1 MGFKTP
7 KSKKGKKTIRK
18 RRVRWGSRMGK
29 VQNANNKQKDN
40 KIEKLL
46 DILVARSAP
55 TNTIELA
62 RLKEIESDFQL
73 AQNLQQQEYSKSKVK
88 KIDESKEE
96 LTPPGEQSSTLLDR
110 QSPTPGR
117 QSLSTPI
124 SSLTN
129 ENKTLRIQAYQ
140 QQYDN
145 IEEGY
150 TELIQSLNQNIG
162 ENSIIGR
169 DAFTDFVVHREQ
181 LNADRNVLRKE
192 LLDDVKNNPQDIGD
206 WKAYIEISENE
217 TAQLLELDNKASSI
231 IYDQAMRGLTEREAL
246 TEDQKKQAE
255 IIVEKT
261 QEQLEQNKI
270 ALQKEQELNQ
280 ELENLTTKLKKE
292 GIEKEEIIQELDK
305 QRKGFSDFIGKD
317 FYEGETA
324 LRLYLDNQIS
334 GSTDQF
340 KLGLGKA
347 KLGNEWKELAG
358 KGLTTDDKKRQFERI
373 LNKKVEEIKQF
384 LPQQVEGFMGA
395 LPAGSISVSSSDS
408 SESPVRQETISEGDV

>member
-7 KSKKGKKTIRK
+7 QSKKGKKKIRK

-96 LTPPGEQSSTLLDR
+96 LTPDR
-110 QSPTPGR
+110 QSPPTP
-117 QSLSTPI
+117 LATPI

-261 QEQLEQNKI
+261 QQQLEQNKI

-292 GIEKEEIIQELDK
+292 GTEKEEIIQELDK

-340 KLGLGKA
+340 KLGLGKT
-347 KLGNEWKELAG
+347 KLGNDWKQLTG
-358 KGLTTDDKKRQFERI
+358 KGLTTYDKKRQFERI
-373 LNKKVEEIKQF
+373 LDKKVEEIKQF

-408 SESPVRQETISEGDV
+408 SESPVRQLPVRQLPVRQETISEGDV

>member
-1 MGFKTP
+1 MSNLIDYLMGFKTP

-96 LTPPGEQSSTLLDR
+96 LTPLR
-110 QSPTPGR
+110 QSPAKSRQSLDR

-169 DAFTDFVVHREQ
+169 DAFTDFVAHREQ

-261 QEQLEQNKI
+261 QQQLEQNKI

-292 GIEKEEIIQELDK
+292 GTEKEAVIQELDK
-305 QRKGFSDFIGKD
+305 TQKNFSETIMKPFNKGKETVEQFLQGNVSGGSNQFQRALGTTNLADTWDNYGK
-317 FYEGETA
+317 
-324 LRLYLDNQIS
+324 S
-334 GSTDQF
+334 GT
-340 KLGLGKA
+340 
-347 KLGNEWKELAG
+347 EE
-358 KGLTTDDKKRQFERI
+358 KKRQIKLALAKRI
-373 LNKKVEEIKQF
+373 EEQQQF
-384 LPQQVEGFMGA
+384 LPKQVEGFLGA
-395 LPAGSISVSSSDS
+395 LPAGSISVTS
-408 SESPVRQETISEGDV
+408 ETISEGDV

>member
-1 MGFKTP
+1 MSNLIDYLMGFKTP

-96 LTPPGEQSSTLLDR
+96 LTPLR
-110 QSPTPGR
+110 QSPAKSRQSLDR

-169 DAFTDFVVHREQ
+169 DAFTDFVAHREQ

-261 QEQLEQNKI
+261 QQQLEQNKI

-292 GIEKEEIIQELDK
+292 GTEKEAVIQELDK
-305 QRKGFSDFIGKD
+305 TQKNFSETIMKPFNKGK
-317 FYEGETA
+317 ETVE
-324 LRLYLDNQIS
+324 
-334 GSTDQF
+334 QF
-340 KLGLGKA
+340 
-347 KLGNEWKELAG
+347 LAG
-358 KGLTTDDKKRQFERI
+358 NVSGGSNQFQRALGTTNLADTWDNYGKSGTEEKKRQIKLALAKRI
-373 LNKKVEEIKQF
+373 EEQQQF
-384 LPQQVEGFMGA
+384 LPKQVEGFLGA
-395 LPAGSISVSSSDS
+395 LPAGSISVTS
-408 SESPVRQETISEGDV
+408 ETISEGDV